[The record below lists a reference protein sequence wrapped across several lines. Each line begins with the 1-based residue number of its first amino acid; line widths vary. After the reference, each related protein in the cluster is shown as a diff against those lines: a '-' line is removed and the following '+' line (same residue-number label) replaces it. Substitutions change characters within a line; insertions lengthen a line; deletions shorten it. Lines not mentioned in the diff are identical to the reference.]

1 MLAGALSVTATILT
15 VARGWPQVSRIA
27 LHRNVSGVS
36 PTTWTLMLVAH
47 VAWTVWA
54 GSIGVVAVVVANVLA
69 AAGCVAVLLSISRH
83 SRLSSW
89 RSAWSALGSAV
100 VSGLIYFI
108 GGGVPLSIALTT
120 LTGFMVLPQVMRAFR
135 FDPSGI
141 SAVTWW
147 LAVASSVAWS
157 LYYLLIGQPMLIAPN
172 CIIFPSAL
180 LILGRIYASRS
191 AGRISPA
198 GP

>member
-1 MLAGALSVTATILT
+1 LAVTATILT
-15 VARGWPQVSRIA
+15 IARGWPQVSRIA

-54 GSIGVVAVVVANVLA
+54 GSVGVVAAVIANVLA
-69 AAGCVAVLLSISRH
+69 ATGCVAVLLSISRH
-83 SRLSSW
+83 SNLSPW
-89 RSAWSALGSAV
+89 RSAWSAAGSAV
-100 VSGLIYFI
+100 VSGLIYFV

-120 LTGFMVLPQVMRAFR
+120 LTGFMVLPQVIRAFR

-141 SAVTWW
+141 SSVTWW

-157 LYYLLIGQPMLIAPN
+157 LYYLLIGHPILMAPN
-172 CIIFPSAL
+172 CVIFPSAL
-180 LILGRIYASRS
+180 LILARIYASKN
-191 AGRISPA
+191 AGGILTAR
-198 GP
+198 G